1 MKSSK
6 AAYIN
11 RLSDARVRLARQI
24 DVLLSR
30 SGDYDI
36 NREPEIGELI
46 KKLRDVLRELEECIA
61 AVWHE
66 EPN

>member
-6 AAYIN
+6 AAHIS

-30 SGDYDI
+30 GGAYGI
-36 NREPEIGELI
+36 NREAEIGELT
-46 KKLRDVLRELEECIA
+46 KKLRDILRELEECIA

-66 EPN
+66 KSK